1 MMEGCNYCFACGVG
15 RFFWGNY
22 MKNFGII
29 CLLICLSATGAK
41 ATNRVLFCD
50 LARVGF
56 NSFST
61 KDPNFTQVF
70 QVENGWWSKSIS
82 KRENGVWKPWCA
94 SSGSIL
100 KLTEDSGLCYRNQ
113 KLSMILDL
121 IKLELTIDVGLGADN
136 FYYYDCKD
144 Q

>member
-1 MMEGCNYCFACGVG
+1 MMDGCNYCFACGVG

-50 LARVGF
+50 FARAGF
-56 NSFST
+56 KSFS
-61 KDPNFTQVF
+61 KIDPNFRQVF
-70 QVENGWWSKSIS
+70 QVENGWWSRSIS
-82 KRENGVWKPWCA
+82 RRENGVWKPWCA
-94 SSGSIL
+94 SSDYRL
-100 KLTEDSGLCYRNQ
+100 ELHEDSGLCYRNE
-113 KLSMILDL
+113 KLSLVLDL
-121 IKLELTIDVGLGADN
+121 VKLELTINLGLGADN
-136 FYYYDCKD
+136 FWHYDCKY